1 MNNKV
6 LHPRALEPVTLLMI
20 VLTSVV
26 GAIIGIQLI
35 TTLGISAN
43 TSIIGAIF
51 AMILGRIPIGK
62 LIAFKSVHRQ
72 NIIQTAISSAT
83 FSAASSLMLPIG
95 IPYVL
100 GYENLVLPLF
110 IGVILAMFVDA
121 LLLYK
126 FFDTKIFPAT
136 GTWPPGIATAE
147 AIKAGDKGGK
157 NAKVLIGGVL
167 IGIVG
172 SVLKIPMSAFG
183 VAFIGNVWALTMF
196 GIGLLL
202 RGYSV
207 QLFNVDLNE
216 YYIPHGIMIGAGIV
230 ALFQVAFT
238 LLSKRSTE
246 KSEEL
251 IYSKDQKEIRQGFG
265 VGFIA
270 YLAISL
276 LIALLGGIISHM
288 SFGMLIGFIIFATIA
303 AFVHELIVGIAAMHA
318 GWFPA
323 FAVAFITLIVGIL
336 IGFPAPAL
344 ALLAGYSAATG
355 VAFADMGY
363 DLKTGFILRGN
374 GSDPA
379 LEKEGRKQQMIAG
392 MLAFSISAVVVL
404 LSYQS
409 YFAQDLVAPVNHVYA
424 ATIQSGVTGDV
435 AKQLLIWAIPGAL
448 IQLIGGSKRQM
459 GILFATGLLLIN
471 PIAGWAVLVGI
482 LLRVIF
488 TYMTKGKRESEMT
501 VFAAGVIAGDAL
513 YSFFSSILKIGK

>member
-43 TSIIGAIF
+43 TSIVGAIF

-72 NIIQTAISSAT
+72 NIIQTAISAAT

-126 FFDTKIFPAT
+126 FFDTKIFPAA

-157 NAKVLIGGVL
+157 NAKVLAGGVL

-183 VAFIGNVWALTMF
+183 VAFIGNIWALTMF

-207 QLFNVDLNE
+207 QLFNVDLNA
-216 YYIPHGIMIGAGIV
+216 YYIPHGVMIGAGIV
-230 ALFQVAFT
+230 ALFQVAFA
-238 LLSKRSTE
+238 LLNKKSAK

-251 IYSKDQKEIRQGFG
+251 SYSKDAKEIRQAFG

-270 YLAISL
+270 YLAIAL
-276 LIALLGGIISHM
+276 LIAILGGIISHM

-374 GSDPA
+374 GSDAA
-379 LEKEGRKQQMIAG
+379 LEKEGRKQQLIAG
-392 MLAFSISAVVVL
+392 MLAFAISAVVVL
-404 LSYQS
+404 LSYKS

-435 AKQLLIWAIPGAL
+435 AKQLMIWAIPGAL

-459 GILFATGLLLIN
+459 GILFATGLLLVN

-488 TYMTKGKRESEMT
+488 TYVTKGKRESEMT

-513 YSFFSSILKIGK
+513 YSFFTSIIKIGK

>member
-6 LHPRALEPVTLLMI
+6 LHPRALEPMTLLMI

-26 GAIIGIQLI
+26 GAIIGMQLI
-35 TTLGISAN
+35 TSLGISAN
-43 TSIIGAIF
+43 TSIVGAIF

-62 LIAFKSVHRQ
+62 FLEFKSVHRQ

-100 GYENLVLPLF
+100 GYESLVLPLF

-126 FFDTKIFPAT
+126 FFDTKIFPAA

-157 NAKVLIGGVL
+157 NAKVLIGGVI

-183 VAFIGNVWALTMF
+183 VAFIGNIWALTMF

-207 QLFNVDLNE
+207 QLFNVDLNQ

-230 ALFQVAFT
+230 ALFQVAFA
-238 LLSKRSTE
+238 LLAK
-246 KSEEL
+246 KSDKKTEEL
-251 IYSKDQKEIRQGFG
+251 QYSKNAKEIRQAFG
-265 VGFIA
+265 AGFIA
-270 YLAISL
+270 YLMISL
-276 LIALLGGIISHM
+276 LIAFLGGIISHM
-288 SFGMLIGFIIFATIA
+288 SIGMLVGFIVFATVA

-336 IGFPAPAL
+336 IGFPPPAL

-363 DLKTGFILRGN
+363 DLKTGYILRGN
-374 GSDPA
+374 GSNPA

-392 MLAFSISAVVVL
+392 IIAFSISAIVVL
-404 LSYQS
+404 LSYKS

-435 AKQLLIWAIPGAL
+435 AKQLMIWAIPGAL
-448 IQLIGGSKRQM
+448 IQLLGGSKRQM
-459 GILFATGLLLIN
+459 GILFATGLLLVN
-471 PIAGWAVLVGI
+471 PLAGWAVLIGI
-482 LLRVIF
+482 LLRIIF
-488 TYMTKGKRESEMT
+488 TKVTKGKKESEMT

-513 YSFFSSILKIGK
+513 YSFFSSVFKMGK

>member
-183 VAFIGNVWALTMF
+183 VAFIGNIWALTMF

-238 LLSKRSTE
+238 LLSKRATE

-435 AKQLLIWAIPGAL
+435 AKQLLLWAIPGAL
-448 IQLIGGSKRQM
+448 IQFIGGSKRQM

-488 TYMTKGKRESEMT
+488 TSVTKGKRESEMT

>member
-43 TSIIGAIF
+43 TSIVGAIF

-126 FFDTKIFPAT
+126 FFDTKIFPAA

-157 NAKVLIGGVL
+157 NAKVLVGGVL

-172 SVLKIPMSAFG
+172 AVLKIPMSAFG
-183 VAFIGNVWALTMF
+183 VAFIGNIWALTMF

-207 QLFNVDLNE
+207 QLFNVDLNA

-230 ALFQVAFT
+230 ALF
-238 LLSKRSTE
+238 
-246 KSEEL
+246 
-251 IYSKDQKEIRQGFG
+251 
-265 VGFIA
+265 
-270 YLAISL
+270 
-276 LIALLGGIISHM
+276 
-288 SFGMLIGFIIFATIA
+288 
-303 AFVHELIVGIAAMHA
+303 
-318 GWFPA
+318 P
-323 FAVAFITLIVGIL
+323 
-336 IGFPAPAL
+336 
-344 ALLAGYSAATG
+344 
-355 VAFADMGY
+355 
-363 DLKTGFILRGN
+363 
-374 GSDPA
+374 
-379 LEKEGRKQQMIAG
+379 
-392 MLAFSISAVVVL
+392 
-404 LSYQS
+404 
-409 YFAQDLVAPVNHVYA
+409 
-424 ATIQSGVTGDV
+424 
-435 AKQLLIWAIPGAL
+435 
-448 IQLIGGSKRQM
+448 
-459 GILFATGLLLIN
+459 
-471 PIAGWAVLVGI
+471 
-482 LLRVIF
+482 
-488 TYMTKGKRESEMT
+488 
-501 VFAAGVIAGDAL
+501 
-513 YSFFSSILKIGK
+513 SSIYINE

>member
-6 LHPRALEPVTLLMI
+6 LHPRALEPMTLLMI

-26 GAIIGIQLI
+26 GAIIGMQLI
-35 TTLGISAN
+35 TSLGISAN
-43 TSIIGAIF
+43 TSIVGAIF
-51 AMILGRIPIGK
+51 AMIIGRIPIGK
-62 LIAFKSVHRQ
+62 FIEFKSVHRQ

-100 GYENLVLPLF
+100 GYESLVLPLF

-126 FFDTKIFPAT
+126 FFDTKIFPAA

-167 IGIVG
+167 VGIVG

-183 VAFIGNVWALTMF
+183 VAFIGNIWALTMF

-207 QLFNVDLNE
+207 QLLNVDLNQ

-238 LLSKRSTE
+238 LLAK
-246 KSEEL
+246 KSDKKTEEL
-251 IYSKDQKEIRQGFG
+251 QYSKNKKEIRQAFG
-265 VGFIA
+265 AGFIA
-270 YLAISL
+270 YLMISL
-276 LIALLGGIISHM
+276 LIAFLGGIISHM
-288 SFGMLIGFIIFATIA
+288 SIGMLVGFIVFATVA

-336 IGFPAPAL
+336 IGFPPPAL

-363 DLKTGFILRGN
+363 DLKTGYILRGH
-374 GSDPA
+374 GSNPA

-392 MLAFSISAVVVL
+392 IIAFSISAIVVL
-404 LSYQS
+404 LSYKS

-435 AKQLLIWAIPGAL
+435 AKQLMIWAIPGAL
-448 IQLIGGSKRQM
+448 IQLLGGSKRQM
-459 GILFATGLLLIN
+459 GILFATGLLLVN
-471 PIAGWAVLVGI
+471 PLAGWAVLIGI
-482 LLRVIF
+482 LLRIIF
-488 TYMTKGKRESEMT
+488 TKVTKGKKESEMT

-513 YSFFSSILKIGK
+513 YSFFSSIFKMGK